1 MGKFFDMDSP
11 VMRFLTVMA
20 DLMILNI
27 LTIICCIPIFTIGA
41 SLTGLNYVLLKMAR
55 NEEGYIVRSFFKSFK
70 QNFKQATIIWLIIL
84 VFILVFAGDIL
95 IFNYAAM
102 EFPKA
107 LKIFLFVLGLFMM
120 MVVVYVFPV
129 LSRFDNTVMNTIK
142 NSLFMSILSFPK
154 TILMLLIFAVP
165 IVLFYVTPMAVPL
178 IFMFGISVPAYFS
191 AKLYSGT
198 FKKFEPEEEPA
209 EDRFETISENDE
221 VN

>member
-27 LTIICCIPIFTIGA
+27 LTIICCIPIFTAGA
-41 SLTGLNYVLLKMAR
+41 SLTALNYVLLKMVR
-55 NEEGYIVRSFFKSFK
+55 NEEGYIVKSFFKSFR

-84 VFILVFAGDIL
+84 AFILVFAGDIL
-95 IFNYAAM
+95 IFNYASM

-120 MVVVYVFPV
+120 MIVIYVFPV
-129 LSRFDNTVMNTIK
+129 LSRFENTVLNTIK

-154 TILMLLIFAVP
+154 TILMLLVYAVP
-165 IVLFYVTPMAVPL
+165 IVLFYITPMAIPL

-198 FKKFEPEEEPA
+198 FKKFEPKEEPI
-209 EDRFETISENDE
+209 EDRFETIGQDDE
-221 VN
+221 VE